1 MVRELLR
8 VKTRLAN
15 SCPVIQTTRPF
26 LFQSTDGNPEERAWL
41 DLVFSDSAV
50 LEASLCVAETQRC
63 LVQRGAVDYANV
75 GRYKRNAIKMIG
87 ERLND
92 PALRISEG
100 TLNAVLALAYSEV
113 CHLCFDGH

>member
-1 MVRELLR
+1 M
-8 VKTRLAN
+8 LADTC
-15 SCPVIQTTRPF
+15 SVIQITRPF

-63 LVQRGAVDYANV
+63 LVQRGTVDYVSV

-92 PALRISEG
+92 ATLRITEG

-113 CHLCFDGH
+113 CPLCLNAHLVSF